1 MEPATS
7 VIIPCYNGE
16 KYLPEALES
25 VRMQTVPV
33 REILLVDDGSA
44 IPLQAPL
51 GWDGPPLH
59 VIRTPNRG
67 LAAARNLGLRQATGE
82 FVAFLDSDDFWHPRK
97 VEAQEQAL
105 EADRGAV
112 ACYTRCVQAP
122 GFYGFGPYP
131 PAEVSDDDFLLV
143 LWSSQFFPP
152 SSVMARRETI
162 EAVGPFGEHYGNGED
177 VELWMRLLTRGHF
190 VQIPEPLTSYR
201 QHAGQ
206 FTTNIYRRLVGG
218 KRARA
223 SIIAQHGERLV
234 RAGLRRDQLWDAYR
248 TEIMLV
254 FYRRRLAPRRLL
266 WDFWKDHPL
275 DGGILLRA
283 LVSLLPVRLVT
294 LLRGR
299 LPEAPPPIPQDD
311 VGEGPKSAWSCHVRK
326 IYPDLAQNRSRV
338 RSLTGGEVGSNGPGN
353 PMPPRR
359 LEVLQ

>member
-1 MEPATS
+1 MMKPATS

-25 VRMQTVPV
+25 IRKQTVPV

-44 IPLQAPL
+44 VPLQAPSD
-51 GWDGPPLH
+51 WDGPPLH
-59 VIRTPNRG
+59 IIRTPNRG
-67 LAAARNLGLRQATGE
+67 LAVARNLGLRHAAGE

-97 VEAQEQAL
+97 VEGQETAL
-105 EADRGAV
+105 RANPTAV

-131 PAEVSDDDFLLV
+131 PADVSEDDFLLI

-177 VELWMRLLTRGHF
+177 VELWMRLLTLGHF
-190 VQIPEPLTSYR
+190 VQVPEPLTFYR

-206 FTTNIYRRLVGG
+206 FTTNIYRRLAGG

-223 SIIAQHGERLV
+223 SIIAQHGDRLI

-248 TEIMLV
+248 TEILLV
-254 FYRRRLAPRRLL
+254 FYRRHFGPARRLL
-266 WDFWKDHPL
+266 WDYWKDHPL

-283 LVSLLPVRLVT
+283 LVSLLPSGLVT
-294 LLRGR
+294 RLRGR
-299 LPEAPPPIPQDD
+299 LPEGPPPAPRDALD
-311 VGEGPKSAWSCHVRK
+311 EGPESAWSRHIRNT
-326 IYPDLAQNRSRV
+326 YPDLGRNRCNDV
-338 RSLTGGEVGSNGPGN
+338 SLSGTGMGSNG
-353 PMPPRR
+353 RCS
-359 LEVLQ
+359 